1 MRIAAPRSLL
11 SRILWWHG
19 VAVVVTALAVSL
31 GVYLFLDA
39 TADHLERQTLR
50 SQALA
55 VQGALRIDG
64 EGRPAIAPLRDTVA
78 PGAAAGMG
86 YMVVDRAGRALLTSS
101 PAPPIAVERIP
112 RRRDAAYF
120 SRRSRRSVYAGLSVP
135 IVMQGR
141 SLWVVATQ
149 NLDHPANIVDDI
161 VRQFLLYGVLIV
173 LPLLLILLGIDAL
186 IVRRAL
192 RPVRRASALVGTIAP
207 TRLDVRLTD
216 PAIPIEVRPLAEAI
230 NVTLDRLTD
239 SLRMQ
244 RDFTAD
250 AAHELRTPITVAR
263 IRAGEVADPA
273 LRGALIDDLDAL
285 ARTVGHLLDIAELDS
300 FDTLPLDEVDLSALA
315 RAGVAAIAPLVFRTG
330 KSIAL
335 HDDGQRSVVRGQ
347 PQFVAR
353 ALGALLENAVKHTP
367 AGTRIDVGV
376 GAASVSVAD
385 DGPGIP
391 PAEQDQ
397 VFRRFWRRDRTATA
411 NAGLGLAIVQ
421 RVAAVHGGRVTLES
435 QPGRTRFTLHFPA

>member
-161 VRQFLLYGVLIV
+161 VRQIG
-173 LPLLLILLGIDAL
+173 
-186 IVRRAL
+186 
-192 RPVRRASALVGTIAP
+192 RASCREKC
-207 TRLDVRLTD
+207 RL
-216 PAIPIEVRPLAEAI
+216 
-230 NVTLDRLTD
+230 
-239 SLRMQ
+239 
-244 RDFTAD
+244 
-250 AAHELRTPITVAR
+250 
-263 IRAGEVADPA
+263 
-273 LRGALIDDLDAL
+273 
-285 ARTVGHLLDIAELDS
+285 
-300 FDTLPLDEVDLSALA
+300 
-315 RAGVAAIAPLVFRTG
+315 
-330 KSIAL
+330 
-335 HDDGQRSVVRGQ
+335 
-347 PQFVAR
+347 
-353 ALGALLENAVKHTP
+353 
-367 AGTRIDVGV
+367 
-376 GAASVSVAD
+376 
-385 DGPGIP
+385 
-391 PAEQDQ
+391 
-397 VFRRFWRRDRTATA
+397 
-411 NAGLGLAIVQ
+411 
-421 RVAAVHGGRVTLES
+421 
-435 QPGRTRFTLHFPA
+435 